1 MADRYQIKGRI
12 GRGGI
17 GAIYRAY
24 DSILKRDVA
33 IKRLLPL
40 EETNLNESAE
50 NTLNREA
57 EALSRLQHP
66 NVITLFAFEED
77 EEGPFVVMEY
87 IEGDTLKDTIDNG
100 ALSYEDFQVVAN
112 QCLDPLITAQ
122 ELGLLHRDIK
132 PANIMLQWLSSGS
145 FQVKI
150 LDFGLAKFS
159 QTPSLQTLD
168 QTGSFLGSI
177 EYLAPEQLELKP
189 LDPRTD
195 IYSLGCVLYYC
206 LAQRSPFDG
215 NNPATTT
222 TNHLAHVVTHI
233 SEIRED
239 IPSPVAEWLM
249 LLISRQPA
257 DRPKDAREALQLL
270 KSAQAGQTPQV
281 GSAGPAVA
289 IPVSGPVA
297 TAPPAVSGP
306 VVTAPPA
313 VSGPVVTAPPA
324 VSGPVSTLPE
334 PSGPVAPPPSVS
346 GPIPVAQAIPVDA
359 PPTPT
364 AAPTKKMITGPQQ
377 TAPGSATKKLL
388 TSPAANPGTGTNKLI
403 TGTGPQQTVTGSQ
416 PISVPPTTQT
426 GRIAKIPIPK
436 VEDKKSSSTA
446 GSTQGARNIPPTVWA
461 IVGLVIII
469 LALLGYLIV
478 SRSGGDRQSDASP
491 VEPSQE
497 KIATTISQP
506 PVNKGLVLKAG
517 GARSVLSTHSDTP
530 VENQEQL
537 LVSSP
542 NSDLLNFTILREKED
557 SEVFLTEAIT
567 AKNKELNYSQ
577 PAIRFEAGAA
587 VDFRSKDS
595 NSFFLALTD

>member
-100 ALSYEDFQVVAN
+100 ALSYEDFQIVAN

-239 IPSPVAEWLM
+239 IPSPIAEWLM

-257 DRPKDAREALQLL
+257 DRPKDAREAL
-270 KSAQAGQTPQV
+270 KMFKAAQAGQTPRV
-281 GSAGPAVA
+281 ESASPAVA

-297 TAPPAVSGP
+297 TAPPAM
-306 VVTAPPA
+306 AR
-313 VSGPVVTAPPA
+313 PVVTAPPA

-346 GPIPVAQAIPVDA
+346 GPIPVAQAIPVNA
-359 PPTPT
+359 PPPPT
-364 AAPTKKMITGPQQ
+364 AAPTKKLITGPQQ

-403 TGTGPQQTVTGSQ
+403 TGTGPQRTVTGSQ
-416 PISVPPTTQT
+416 PVSVPPTTQT
-426 GRIAKIPIPK
+426 GRIARIPISK
-436 VEDKKSSSTA
+436 VDGKESSA
-446 GSTQGARNIPPTVWA
+446 RPGPAQGARNIPPTVWA

-469 LALLGYLIV
+469 LALLGYLFV
-478 SRSGGDRQSDASP
+478 SRSGGNRQSNASP
-491 VEPSQE
+491 VEPGQE
-497 KIATTISQP
+497 KTAPAISKP
-506 PVNKGLVLKAG
+506 PVNKGLVLQAC

-530 VENQEQL
+530 VEDQEQL

-542 NSDLLNFTILREKED
+542 NNDLLNFKILREKDD

-567 AKNKELNYSQ
+567 AKNSELNYSQ

-587 VDFRSKDS
+587 VDFRSKES
-595 NSFFLALTD
+595 NSFFLALAA